1 MGLDAYVR
9 VKKTKKVTKEIWYGR
24 KENEIHGWMQ
34 RKSGIPAEEFN
45 CLELPLTKE
54 LLDELE
60 TDVSAGLPETTGFFF
75 GSGNNKEGV
84 AEAAKDLINAAR
96 LAIADGREPFYF
108 SWW

>member
-9 VKKTKKVTKEIWYGR
+9 VKKTTGETVSIWYGR

-45 CLELPLTKE
+45 CLDLPLTKE

-60 TDVSAGLPETTGFFF
+60 TDVSVGLPETAGFFF
-75 GSGNNKEGV
+75 GRGNTKECV

-96 LAIADGREPFYF
+96 LAIADGQEPLYF